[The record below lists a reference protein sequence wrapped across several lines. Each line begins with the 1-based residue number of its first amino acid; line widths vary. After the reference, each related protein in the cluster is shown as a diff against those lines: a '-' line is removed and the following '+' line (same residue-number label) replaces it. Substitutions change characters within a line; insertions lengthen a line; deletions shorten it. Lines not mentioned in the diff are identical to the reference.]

1 MPTKR
6 KIEDFEIEHGSL
18 GKSRNDGTD
27 EHSSRLTDVRDV
39 ESISTRSRS
48 PVLSQ
53 THILYG
59 REKQLAIAKVYTHSF
74 GIR

>member
-1 MPTKR
+1 MSTKR

-48 PVLSQ
+48 P
-53 THILYG
+53 ILPPILLDG
-59 REKQLAIAKVYTHSF
+59 SFFIARFASPLRKHDK
-74 GIR
+74 I